1 MDRFLEL
8 ASKRHIKKSVLPQAG
23 CINKSQVPT
32 ASHVIGKQHMT
43 KWHRLRTCC
52 NSFYFTLSNLV
63 L

>member
-43 KWHRLRTCC
+43 K
-52 NSFYFTLSNLV
+52 
-63 L
+63 